1 MPPNG
6 PNDGF
11 HAKERGFAMNE
22 EMRPFLQVFLQEANE
37 QIELLEQ
44 DILKL
49 EQESSPELLQEIFRA
64 AHTLKGAAR
73 AMGYQAMGEL
83 THAMEDLFDL
93 LRNRQI
99 EVTPELVDALF
110 QGLDALKAML
120 GDIADSGT
128 TQQDT
133 SAFTAQLRAVARCEA
148 STTVSPQH
156 PTSEGEEL
164 ALSESTL
171 EACQQALA
179 TGHALYRIDVFVAPD
194 SMLKSV
200 RALMALQGLET
211 VGAVLHTRPDEE
223 ALENERFETSFT
235 VLVATTQTVERLRT
249 EVERISEITEVR
261 IAPWMPPTSAQSQT
275 AAEHPHLND
284 TEVQATCREVPP
296 KESGTQTAASPQPQ
310 TVRVDVSRLDNLMNL
325 IGELVIDRTRIAQ
338 LCAQIGHQLG
348 NDATVEH
355 LQEVAVHIARITD
368 QLQDEVMKARMLP
381 IENVFNRFPRMMR
394 DLAKRLNK
402 EFQFE
407 IEGKET
413 ELDRSVIEA
422 IGDPL
427 IHMLR
432 NSVDHGIEPPEE
444 RERLGK
450 PRSGTVWLRARHQE
464 NHIIIEV
471 EDDGRGIDP
480 AKMREAAVKKGLMS
494 REAAHRLSDREAI
507 NLIFAS
513 GFSTAQQV
521 SDVSGR
527 GVGMDIVRSN
537 LQRLGATIDIES
549 WVGKGTRFC
558 IRLPL
563 TLAIIRS
570 LLVRVGE
577 AVYAIPLNS
586 VAETLRVTPKSV
598 RSVRRQ
604 PTILLRG
611 ETLCLAHLQSLLPVH
626 AKQSPKA
633 LAVVR
638 SEPMHQ
644 LQRKEGAVHSTVG
657 LEALNVVVVGLER
670 ERMGL
675 IVDSFIGEQEI
686 VIKTLGKF
694 IGDVQGVS
702 GATILG
708 DGRMALILDV
718 EGILNL
724 ANHKRGVKAHAA

>member
-1 MPPNG
+1 M
-6 PNDGF
+6 
-11 HAKERGFAMNE
+11 MNE
-22 EMRPFLQVFLQEANE
+22 EMRSFLQVFLQEANE

-49 EQESSPELLQEIFRA
+49 EQEASSELLQEIFRA

-73 AMGYQAMGEL
+73 AMGYQAMGDL

-110 QGLDALKAML
+110 QGLDALKVML
-120 GDIADSGT
+120 IEIADTGT
-128 TQQDT
+128 TQHET
-133 SAFTAQLRAVARCEA
+133 SALTAQLRAVAHCQAPTMNA
-148 STTVSPQH
+148 SPSQTT
-156 PTSEGEEL
+156 EGEEL

-179 TGHALYRIDVFVAPD
+179 TGHALYRIDVSLAPD

-200 RALMALQGLET
+200 RALMVLQGLEA
-211 VGAVLHTRPDEE
+211 VGAVLHAWPDEA
-223 ALENERFETSFT
+223 ALEEERFGTSFT
-235 VLVATTQTVERLRT
+235 VLVATTQPMEKLRA
-249 EVERISEITEVR
+249 EVERISEVVGVNIV
-261 IAPWMPPTSAQSQT
+261 PWMPPASTKPQT
-275 AAEHPHLND
+275 AANVEPTGLHE
-284 TEVQATCREVPP
+284 TEVQAAS
-296 KESGTQTAASPQPQ
+296 KEELSKEKGQQTTSAPQPQ
-310 TVRVDVSRLDNLMNL
+310 TIRVDVNRLDNLMNL

-338 LCAQIGHQLG
+338 LCAQIEHQLG
-348 NDATVEH
+348 NDATMEH
-355 LQEVAVHIARITD
+355 LQEVAIHIARITD

-450 PRSGTVWLRARHQE
+450 PRAGTVWLRARHQE

-480 AKMREAAVKKGLMS
+480 TKMREAAVQKGLMS
-494 REAAHRLSDREAI
+494 REAAQRLSDREAI
-507 NLIFAS
+507 ALIFTP

-586 VAETLRVTPKSV
+586 VAETLRVDLQNV

-611 ETLCLAHLQSLLPVH
+611 ETLRLAHLQNLLPVH
-626 AKQSPKA
+626 TAQSNKT

-638 SEPMHQ
+638 SECKHKPEKQ
-644 LQRKEGAVHSTVG
+644 
-657 LEALNVVVVGLER
+657 ALNVVVVGLER
-670 ERMGL
+670 DRIGL
-675 IVDSFIGEQEI
+675 IVDRFIGEQEI

-724 ANHKRGVKAHAA
+724 ANHQRGVKAHAA

>member
-83 THAMEDLFDL
+83 THALEDLFDL

-211 VGAVLHTRPDEE
+211 VGSVLHTRPDEE

-432 NSVDHGIEPPEE
+432 NSVDHGI
-444 RERLGK
+444 
-450 PRSGTVWLRARHQE
+450 
-464 NHIIIEV
+464 
-471 EDDGRGIDP
+471 DP

-586 VAETLRVTPKSV
+586 VAETLRVAPRSV

-638 SEPMHQ
+638 SESMHQ

>member
-1 MPPNG
+1 
-6 PNDGF
+6 
-11 HAKERGFAMNE
+11 MNE
-22 EMRPFLQVFLQEANE
+22 EMRPFLQVFLQEAHE

-49 EQESSPELLQEIFRA
+49 EQEPSPELLQEIFRA

-133 SAFTAQLRAVARCEA
+133 SALTAQLRAVARCEA
-148 STTVSPQH
+148 STTGAAQH
-156 PTSEGEEL
+156 QTAEVEEL
-164 ALSESTL
+164 ALSESTM

-179 TGHALYRIDVFVAPD
+179 TGHALYRIDVFLAPD

-200 RALMALQGLET
+200 RALMTLQGLET
-211 VGAVLHTRPDEE
+211 VGAVLHTQPDEE

-235 VLVATTQTVERLRT
+235 ALVATSQAVERLRA
-249 EVERISEITEVR
+249 EVERISEVTEVR
-261 IAPWMPPTSAQSQT
+261 IVPWMPPTSANPQT
-275 AAEHPHLND
+275 AAEQTPFNE
-284 TEVQATCREVPP
+284 EVQTASREEPP
-296 KESGTQTAASPQPQ
+296 KESGPRTAASPQPQ
-310 TVRVDVSRLDNLMNL
+310 TVRVDVNRLDNLMNL

-348 NDATVEH
+348 NDVTVEH

-464 NHIIIEV
+464 NHIVIEV

-586 VAETLRVTPKSV
+586 VAETLRVSPQSV

-611 ETLCLAHLQSLLPVH
+611 ETLCLAHLQSLLPVR
-626 AKQSPKA
+626 ATQSAKA
-633 LAVVR
+633 LAVVQ

-644 LQRKEGAVHSTVG
+644 LQRKEDAVRSTVG

-670 ERMGL
+670 ERIGL
-675 IVDSFIGEQEI
+675 IVDGFIGEQEI

-724 ANHKRGVKAHAA
+724 ANHQRGVKAHAA